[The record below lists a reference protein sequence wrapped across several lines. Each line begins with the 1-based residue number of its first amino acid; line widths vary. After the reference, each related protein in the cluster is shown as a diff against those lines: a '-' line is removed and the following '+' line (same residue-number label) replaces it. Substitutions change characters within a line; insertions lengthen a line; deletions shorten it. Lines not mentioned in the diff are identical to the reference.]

1 MAITKEVFTYL
12 LLNILN
18 ICQEHYHLSQEQ
30 YEVKLLRNNHVNL
43 TQILKY
49 FGLLPKT
56 LTY

>member
-49 FGLLPKT
+49 FGL
-56 LTY
+56 